1 VTVAPSIS
9 GTSGNMSGPV
19 AFVRSKTGRAF
30 LIYLLFCSAIS
41 IGVARYF
48 FSTSLQSHLAQKA
61 DENITAL
68 RLVDAFVT
76 EYSHLRGQFGPD
88 SPVPATF
95 RASSIDGFNKQPG
108 ATGTF
113 LLRWVGR
120 QGHEIKT
127 APADAEMA
135 AAIEAFAGKSD
146 HNAAS
151 GVREIGGRQVLRTIY
166 PSYASEQ
173 SCVDCHNK
181 LQPNAQWQLN
191 DLMGAFAIDIPLES
205 FLLTTKNQSYEV
217 GAFLFLAL
225 AGVGLIVSLLH
236 FQQIREREGASEQLH
251 AQNSRFMAALNN
263 MSQGLCIFDGE
274 RRLVVC
280 NDVYARLYQLPP
292 ELTRP
297 GATHEAIIKHRV
309 THGILAGE
317 SSDDAAKKKLASL
330 AKHSTNEKS
339 KRVDR
344 LADGR
349 LIEVARQP
357 MIGGGWLATHEDV
370 SNRDQLASEQQR
382 RRAVDTAIASF
393 RGRVDSVLKTVKD
406 SAAAMKS
413 TAKELFSA
421 SQQTSERAEGMVQAS
436 RGASS
441 GVHHAAN
448 ATNQMSSS
456 AAEISQRVVEAN
468 TVVHDAAN
476 KVKTTNNEFAA
487 LSNAADKIGTVIKLI
502 QDISGQ
508 TNLLALNATIE
519 AARAGQA
526 GRGFAVVASEVKALA
541 AQTGNAAKEIAD
553 LISAVQASTNGAI
566 QAVGSIEDCIRE
578 ISNYTAE
585 VERSAAEQTVV
596 ASEISANVVG
606 AAEET
611 NKIVEALGAV
621 ANAATATRGS
631 AQVVISA
638 SDAVEGAVDK
648 LRGEV
653 EEFLSSVAA

>member
-1 VTVAPSIS
+1 
-9 GTSGNMSGPV
+9 MSGSLE
-19 AFVRSKTGRAF
+19 FVRSRTGRAF
-30 LIYLLFCSAIS
+30 LVYLLLCAAIS

-48 FSTSLQSHLAQKA
+48 YSTNLQSHLAQKA

-76 EYSHLRGQFGPD
+76 TYSHVRGKIGAE
-88 SPVPATF
+88 SPVPSTF
-95 RASSIDGFNKQPG
+95 RAAAIEDFNRQPG
-108 ATGTF
+108 ANGAF

-120 QGHEIKT
+120 QGREIKT
-127 APADAEMA
+127 PPADADMA
-135 AAIEAFAGKSD
+135 ATIEAFAKATDRKPVVALQQVDG
-146 HNAAS
+146 
-151 GVREIGGRQVLRTIY
+151 REVLRAIY

-181 LQPNAQWQLN
+181 LQPNAQWRLN
-191 DLMGAFAIDIPLES
+191 DLMGAFAIDIPVES
-205 FLLTTKNQSYEV
+205 FLLAIKSQSRTV
-217 GAFLFLAL
+217 GAVLFLTL
-225 AGVGLIVSLLH
+225 AGVGFVISLLH
-236 FQQIREREGASEQLH
+236 FHQIRERESASERLH
-251 AQNSRFMAALNN
+251 TQNSRFMAALNN

-280 NDVYARLYQLPP
+280 NDVYARLYSLPA

-297 GATHEAIIKHRV
+297 GASHDDIIKHRV

-317 SSDDAAKKKLASL
+317 SSDSAAKKKLASL
-330 AKHSTNEKS
+330 AKHSTDEKS
-339 KRVDR
+339 TRVDR

-349 LIEVARQP
+349 LVEVARQP
-357 MIGGGWLATHEDV
+357 MIGGGWLATHEDI

-382 RRAVDTAIASF
+382 RRTVDTAIASF
-393 RGRVDSVLKTVKD
+393 RSRVENVLKTVTD
-406 SAAAMKS
+406 GTSAMKS

-441 GVHHAAN
+441 GVQHAAN

-487 LSNAADKIGTVIKLI
+487 LSDAADKIGTVIKLI
-502 QDISGQ
+502 QSISGQ

-566 QAVGSIEDCIRE
+566 QAVGSIEACIRE
-578 ISNYTAE
+578 ISNYTAG

-596 ASEISANVVG
+596 ASEISANVIG

-611 NKIVEALGAV
+611 NKIVDALGAV

-638 SDAVEGAVDK
+638 SEAVEGAVDN
-648 LRGEV
+648 LRVEV
-653 EEFLSSVAA
+653 EDFLSSVAA

>member
-1 VTVAPSIS
+1 
-9 GTSGNMSGPV
+9 MSGPV
-19 AFVRSKTGRAF
+19 EFVRSKTGRAF
-30 LIYLLFCSAIS
+30 LVYLLICGVIS

-48 FSTSLQSHLAQKA
+48 YSTNLQSHLTQKA

-76 EYSHLRGQFGPD
+76 QYSHLRGQFGPD

-95 RASSIDGFNKQPG
+95 RASSIEGFNKQPG
-108 ATGTF
+108 ATGAF

-120 QGHEIKT
+120 QGRAIKT
-127 APADAEMA
+127 APADADMA
-135 AAIEAFAGKSD
+135 ATIETFAGRAD
-146 HNAAS
+146 HNAA
-151 GVREIGGRQVLRTIY
+151 VALKAIGGREVLRTVY

-181 LQPNAQWQLN
+181 LQPSAQWRLN
-191 DLMGAFAIDIPLES
+191 DLMGAFAIDIPVAT
-205 FLLTTKNQSYEV
+205 FLTTTKNQSYAV
-217 GAFLFLAL
+217 GAVLFLAL
-225 AGVGLIVSLLH
+225 AGVGFVISLLH
-236 FQQIREREGASEQLH
+236 FNQIRGRESASEQLH

-263 MSQGLCIFDGE
+263 MSQGLCIFDAE

-280 NDVYARLYQLPP
+280 NSVYARLYSLPD

-297 GATHEAIIKHRV
+297 GAMHEAIIKHRV

-317 SSDDAAKKKLASL
+317 SSDAAAKKKLASL
-330 AKHSTNEKS
+330 DKHSADEKS
-339 KRVDR
+339 RRVDR

-349 LIEVARQP
+349 LVEVVRQP

-370 SNRDQLASEQQR
+370 TNRDQLASEQQR
-382 RRAVDTAIASF
+382 RRAVDTAISSF
-393 RGRVDSVLKTVKD
+393 RSRVESVLKTVKD
-406 SAAAMKS
+406 STSAMKS

-436 RGASS
+436 RGASA
-441 GVHHAAN
+441 GVQHAAN

-476 KVKTTNNEFAA
+476 KVKTTSNEFAA

-502 QDISGQ
+502 QNISGQ

-541 AQTGNAAKEIAD
+541 AQTGNAATEIAD
-553 LISAVQASTNGAI
+553 LISAVQASTDGAI
-566 QAVGSIEDCIRE
+566 QAVGSIEECIRE
-578 ISNYTAE
+578 ISNYTAG

-596 ASEISANVVG
+596 SSEMSANIVG

-621 ANAATATRGS
+621 ANAATATRSS

-638 SDAVEGAVDK
+638 SNAVEGAVDN
-648 LRGEV
+648 LRVEV
-653 EEFLSSVAA
+653 EDFLSNVAA

>member
-1 VTVAPSIS
+1 
-9 GTSGNMSGPV
+9 MSGPV
-19 AFVRSKTGRAF
+19 EFVRSKTGRAF
-30 LIYLLFCSAIS
+30 VVYLLICAVIS
-41 IGVARYF
+41 VGVARYF
-48 FSTSLQSHLAQKA
+48 YTTNLQSHLTQKA
-61 DENITAL
+61 DETITAL

-76 EYSHLRGQFGPD
+76 QYSHLRGQFGPD

-95 RASSIDGFNKQPG
+95 RAGSIEGFNKQPG
-108 ATGTF
+108 AAGTF

-120 QGHEIKT
+120 QGREIKT
-127 APADAEMA
+127 APADADMA
-135 AAIEAFAGKSD
+135 AVIETFAGTAD
-146 HNAAS
+146 HNAAVALKEID
-151 GVREIGGRQVLRTIY
+151 GREMLRTVY

-181 LQPNAQWQLN
+181 LQPSAQWRLN
-191 DLMGAFAIDIPLES
+191 DLMGAFAIDIPVAT
-205 FLLTTKNQSYEV
+205 FLAATKNQSYAV
-217 GAFLFLAL
+217 GAVLFLAL
-225 AGVGLIVSLLH
+225 AGAGLGISLLH
-236 FQQIREREGASEQLH
+236 FKQMRARESAAAQLH
-251 AQNSRFMAALNN
+251 AQNSRFMTALNN
-263 MSQGLCIFDGE
+263 MSQGICIFDAE

-280 NDVYARLYQLPP
+280 NSIYARLYALPD
-292 ELTRP
+292 ELTQP

-317 SSDDAAKKKLASL
+317 SSDAAAKKKLASL
-330 AKHSTNEKS
+330 DKHSTDEKS

-349 LIEVARQP
+349 LVEVVRQP

-370 SNRDQLASEQQR
+370 TNRDQLVSEQQR
-382 RRAVDTAIASF
+382 RRTVDTAIASF
-393 RGRVDSVLKTVKD
+393 RGRVESVLKTVKD
-406 SAAAMKS
+406 STRAMKS
-413 TAKELFSA
+413 TAKELFAA

-441 GVHHAAN
+441 GVQHAAN

-468 TVVHDAAN
+468 TVVHDAAA
-476 KVKTTNNEFAA
+476 KVKTTNNEFTA
-487 LSNAADKIGTVIKLI
+487 LSDAADKIGTVIKLI

-566 QAVGSIEDCIRE
+566 QAVGSIEECIRE
-578 ISNYTAE
+578 ISDYTAG

-596 ASEISANVVG
+596 ASEISSNVVG

-621 ANAATATRGS
+621 ANAATATRSS
-631 AQVVISA
+631 AQVVVSA
-638 SDAVEGAVDK
+638 SDAVEGAVDN
-648 LRGEV
+648 LRVEV
-653 EEFLSSVAA
+653 EDFLSSVAA

>member
-1 VTVAPSIS
+1 M
-9 GTSGNMSGPV
+9 NGPV
-19 AFVRSKTGRAF
+19 EFVRSKTGRAF
-30 LIYLLFCSAIS
+30 LVYLLICAVIS

-48 FSTSLQSHLAQKA
+48 YSTSLQSHLTQKA

-76 EYSHLRGQFGPD
+76 QYSHLRGQFAPD

-95 RASSIDGFNKQPG
+95 RASSIEGFNKQPG

-120 QGHEIKT
+120 QGREIKT
-127 APADAEMA
+127 APADADMA
-135 AAIEAFAGKSD
+135 AAIETFAGRTD
-146 HNAAS
+146 HNAA
-151 GVREIGGRQVLRTIY
+151 VALKEIGGRQVLRTVY

-181 LQPNAQWQLN
+181 LQPSAQWRLN
-191 DLMGAFAIDIPLES
+191 DLMGAFAIDIPVAT
-205 FLLTTKNQSYEV
+205 FLATIKNQSYAV
-217 GAFLFLAL
+217 AAVLFLAL
-225 AGVGLIVSLLH
+225 AGAGLVFSLLH
-236 FQQIREREGASEQLH
+236 FKQMRVRESASAQLH
-251 AQNSRFMAALNN
+251 AQNSRFTTALNN
-263 MSQGLCIFDGE
+263 MSQGICIFDGE

-280 NDVYARLYQLPP
+280 NNIYARLYSLPD
-292 ELTRP
+292 ELTQP

-317 SSDDAAKKKLASL
+317 SSDAAAKKKLASL
-330 AKHSTNEKS
+330 DKHSADEKS

-349 LIEVARQP
+349 LVEVVRAP

-370 SNRDQLASEQQR
+370 TNRDQLVSEQQR

-393 RGRVDSVLKTVKD
+393 RSRVESVLRTVMD
-406 SAAAMKS
+406 STSAMKS

-456 AAEISQRVVEAN
+456 AADISQRVVEAN

-476 KVKTTNNEFAA
+476 KVKTTSYEFAA

-502 QDISGQ
+502 QSISGQ

-566 QAVGSIEDCIRE
+566 QAVGSIEECIRE
-578 ISNYTAE
+578 ISNYTAG

-596 ASEISANVVG
+596 ASEISSNVVG

-621 ANAATATRGS
+621 ANAATATRTS

-638 SDAVEGAVDK
+638 SDAVEGAVDN
-648 LRGEV
+648 LRVEV
-653 EEFLSSVAA
+653 EDFLSSVAA

>member
-1 VTVAPSIS
+1 
-9 GTSGNMSGPV
+9 MSGSLE
-19 AFVRSKTGRAF
+19 FVRSRTGRAF
-30 LIYLLFCSAIS
+30 LIFLLFCGAIS
-41 IGVARYF
+41 ISVARYF
-48 FSTSLQSHLAQKA
+48 YSTNLQTHLAQKA

-76 EYSHLRGQFGPD
+76 TYSHVRGQIGAE

-95 RASSIDGFNKQPG
+95 RASAIETFNKQPG
-108 ATGTF
+108 ADGAF

-120 QGHEIKT
+120 QGRQIKT
-127 APADAEMA
+127 PPADADMA
-135 AAIEAFAGKSD
+135 ASIEAFAKTTG
-146 HNAAS
+146 HNPAVALQQ
-151 GVREIGGRQVLRTIY
+151 VGGHQVLRTIY

-181 LQPNAQWQLN
+181 LQPNAQWHLN
-191 DLMGAFAIDIPLES
+191 DLMGAFAIDIPVEP
-205 FLLTTKNQSYEV
+205 FLLATKDQSYAV
-217 GAFLFLAL
+217 GAVLFLAL
-225 AGVGLIVSLLH
+225 AGVGFIVSLLH
-236 FQQIREREGASEQLH
+236 FQQIHEREGASGQLQ
-251 AQNSRFMAALNN
+251 AQSSRFMAALNN
-263 MSQGLCIFDGE
+263 MSQGLCVFDADK
-274 RRLVVC
+274 RLVVC
-280 NDVYARLYQLPP
+280 NDVYARLYSLPP
-292 ELTRP
+292 ELARP
-297 GATHEAIIKHRV
+297 GASHEAIIKHRV

-317 SSDDAAKKKLASL
+317 SSDDAAKKKLAAL
-330 AKHSTNEKS
+330 NKHSTDEKS

-349 LIEVARQP
+349 LVEVVRAP

-370 SNRDQLASEQQR
+370 TNRDQLASEQQR
-382 RRAVDTAIASF
+382 RRAIDTAIASF
-393 RGRVDSVLKTVKD
+393 RSRVESVLKTVKD
-406 SAAAMKS
+406 STSAMKS

-476 KVKTTNNEFAA
+476 KVKTTSNEFAA

-502 QDISGQ
+502 QSISGQ

-541 AQTGNAAKEIAD
+541 SQTGNAAKEIAD

-566 QAVGSIEDCIRE
+566 QAVGSIEECIRE
-578 ISNYTAE
+578 ISNYTAG

-621 ANAATATRGS
+621 ANAATATRSS

-638 SDAVEGAVDK
+638 SDAVEGAVDN
-648 LRGEV
+648 LRVEV
-653 EEFLSSVAA
+653 EDFLSSVAA